1 MRLPAGAVLEIG
13 DTRKDLV
20 IEMQKALIA
29 CGVRFRGGP
38 DGDFGGSGEV
48 AVRYFQSTNLPLLI
62 DGKVGEK
69 TARKLTDCAVRE
81 AAFARAS
88 EERISIHTL
97 VGMTDEL
104 WESRERL
111 ETEWKS
117 IVDHWA
123 TTMDREGR
131 GTPAEREAL
140 IDTLRSLESRR
151 PWEIVACMVES
162 AFTLQFQFECL
173 FEVLATT

>member
-1 MRLPAGAVLEIG
+1 MRLPPGTVLEIG

-20 IEMQKALIA
+20 IEMQKALLV

-81 AAFARAS
+81 AAFAKAGA
-88 EERISIHTL
+88 EGIAANTL

-104 WESRERL
+104 WECRERL
-111 ETEWKS
+111 EKDWKA
-117 IVDHWA
+117 IVGHWA

-131 GTPAEREAL
+131 GTPAERKALLEAL
-140 IDTLRSLESRR
+140 SALETRR
-151 PWEIVACMVES
+151 PWDIVGCMVES
-162 AFTLQFQFECL
+162 TFTIQFQFECI